1 MTWLGLAEIAY
12 MVGGDLQGED
22 RQISSVSTDSRT
34 VQNDQLFI
42 AINGENFDAHDF
54 VASIENKAAAA
65 LVHKK
70 IDCDLPQIIVKDTLK
85 SLGIFAA
92 ACRQQFSKPVIGLTG
107 SNGKTTVKEMLAAI
121 LACKGEV
128 MATFGN
134 LNNDIGLPLTLLRLR
149 EHYAYAVIE
158 MGANHFGEID
168 YLSHITQPDVAILN
182 NAGAAHL
189 EGFGDVKGVSRAKAE
204 IFNGL
209 SDDGIAVINADDQYA
224 DYWLSCNENR
234 KIITFGFSDQAD
246 VKGKLSGDGLLV
258 QVAEDEKQ
266 IIKLALLGR
275 HNAMN
280 ALAASAAAIAVGAD
294 LMIIKQGLES
304 LQAVK
309 GRLAL
314 IRGINGINAVND
326 GSIID
331 DTYNANPD
339 SARAAID
346 VLAEKR
352 DNQRILVLGDMVELG
367 DNAVQLHREIG
378 TYAKSQGIDALYC
391 LGKYSKAASESFADK
406 GFHFDVIESLIEAL
420 RQIIRQQEQ
429 LGDKQ
434 AMTVLV
440 KGSRSMQMERVVE
453 ALSCKSNQEKT
464 VGGVNN
470 NSGLAEIVLC

>member
-209 SDDGIAVINADDQYA
+209 SDDGIAVINVDDQYA
-224 DYWLSCNENR
+224 DYWLSCNKNR
-234 KIITFGFSDQAD
+234 KTITFGFSDQAD
-246 VKGKLSGDGLLV
+246 VKGELTEDGLLV
-258 QVAEDEKQ
+258 QVANEKQ

-280 ALAASAAAIAVGAD
+280 ALAASAAAIAVEAD

-304 LQAVK
+304 LQAIK

-314 IRGINGINAVND
+314 INGINGIND
-326 GSIID
+326 SGSIID

-339 SARAAID
+339 STRVAID
-346 VLAEKR
+346 VLAEKS
-352 DNQRILVLGDMVELG
+352 DSQRILVLGDMAELG
-367 DNAVQLHREIG
+367 DNAVQLHRDIG

-391 LGKYSKAASESFADK
+391 LGKYSKAASESFAGK

-420 RQIIRQQEQ
+420 RQTIKQPEQ

-434 AMTVLV
+434 AVTVLV

-453 ALSCKSNQEKT
+453 ALNGKSNQEKMAEEL
-464 VGGVNN
+464 NN
-470 NSGLAEIVLC
+470 NNGLAEIVLC